1 MVPQHKFSVG
11 ESVHFTPDRIT
22 EPSAR
27 GTYTI
32 LRGLPDADGVPQYR
46 VRATANG
53 QERVV
58 RENQLDKSA
67 P

>member
-1 MVPQHKFSVG
+1 MVPQYEFLVG
-11 ESVHFTPDRIT
+11 ESVHFTPDRLA

-32 LRGLPDADGVPQYR
+32 LRGLPDAGGIPQYR

-58 RENQLDKSA
+58 RENQLGKSV